1 MQKGHPMLT
10 QRDKE
15 ILLFINVFG
24 KTYYEV
30 LGETFFNNEKVAR
43 NRINKLV
50 KEKNIGY
57 LNTGLMSP
65 RRVLILGINAKEYLQ
80 KELGVNIKRPKLTNT
95 TIDHGILEQIV
106 YYHLSQIGKVE
117 RTTVAEHSKVLKH
130 IPDMIYTNDKNKRIY
145 VEVETTKKSN
155 PRYKD
160 LMHKI
165 KKEELDYLLY
175 ILPTKQRAE
184 NMMTALPDWHKL
196 RFIDIDT
203 LVNEIK
209 ERGAFKALKQ
219 DIPEPKEKFVQPKEP
234 RSQEE
239 TIIVKEE
246 KIAPQQII
254 NTLEDDELLAPN
266 LFQKLF
272 NLIFK

>member
-1 MQKGHPMLT
+1 MQKGHPLLT

-30 LGETFFNNEKVAR
+30 LGQTFFNNEKVAR

-50 KEKNIGY
+50 KEKTIGY
-57 LNTGLMSP
+57 LSTGLMSP
-65 RRVLILGINAKEYLQ
+65 RRVLILGSNAKEYLD
-80 KELGVNIKRPKLTNT
+80 KELGIDVKRPKLTNT
-95 TIDHGILEQIV
+95 TINHGILEQIV
-106 YYHLSQIGKVE
+106 YYHLSQIGEVE
-117 RTTVAEHSKVLKH
+117 RTTVAEHRKVLKH
-130 IPDMIYTNDKNKRIY
+130 IPDMIYTNKKGTRIY

-155 PRYKD
+155 PRYKN

-165 KKEELDYLLY
+165 KKEKLDYLLY

-203 LVNEIK
+203 LVAEIK
-209 ERGAFKALKQ
+209 ERGAFTALKQ
-219 DIPEPKEKFVQPKEP
+219 DIPEPKEEP
-234 RSQEE
+234 RQEVPIAVQE
-239 TIIVKEE
+239 TPIVKEE
-246 KIAPQQII
+246 KAAPQQIV
-254 NTLEDDELLAPN
+254 NTSEDDELHAPN
-266 LFQKLF
+266 LFEKLF